1 LQPFPSEVQ
10 IGRLSNETHTLP
22 LPPEASDPTDMTSEV
37 SQPRL
42 ERDTA
47 GESSFR
53 FHDFSLSS
61 NWVWYIL
68 YIVDTMILLFVVVM
82 YINTNYIHY
91 IGLVEWWSI

>member
-22 LPPEASDPTDMTSEV
+22 LPPEASDPTDLTGEV

-61 NWVWYIL
+61 NWV
-68 YIVDTMILLFVVVM
+68 
-82 YINTNYIHY
+82 
-91 IGLVEWWSI
+91 